1 VRAAALFRLPERGVI
16 EVAGADRVRWL
27 DGMIS
32 ADVKSMKGGDGAW
45 SLLLTR
51 QGRVVAD
58 LHVLARADSLWL
70 ELERAGVATVLERLS
85 GYVIADDVTLA
96 DRSDDFARFA
106 LEGPHADEP
115 LAAASGGPVALAAHA
130 WREVAIAGVRTA
142 VAAYGFT
149 GQPAFQLI
157 VPVAAAESVEAAL
170 LAAGAEASPSE
181 ELECQRVE
189 AGTPRLGR
197 ELDESVL
204 PAEAGLEGAIS
215 ISKGCYT
222 GQEVVTRMRT
232 RGRAAHRLVG
242 LRFEDGRLPE
252 RGAAIEAE
260 GGRIG
265 QVTSAVRSPE
275 LGAIGLGFVRA
286 ELARP
291 GASVRVAGAPA
302 RIAALPLRADGERGH
317 ESKRSAQR
325 ADGERS
331 HES

>member
-1 VRAAALFRLPERGVI
+1 VI
-16 EVAGADRVRWL
+16 EVSGADRVRWL

-32 ADVKSMKGGDGAW
+32 ADVKSAQPGDGAW
-45 SLLLTR
+45 GLLLTR

-58 LHVLARADSLWL
+58 LHVLARVDSFWL
-70 ELERAGVATVLERLS
+70 ELERAGVATVIERLS
-85 GYVIADDVTLA
+85 GYVIADDVALA

-115 LAAASGGPVALAAHA
+115 LAAASGEPVALARHA
-130 WREVAIAGVRTA
+130 WREVAIAGARVT

-149 GQPAFQLI
+149 GQPAFQLF
-157 VPVAAAESVEAAL
+157 VPVAAAGSVEAAL
-170 LAAGAEASPSE
+170 LAAGAEAASAE
-181 ELECQRVE
+181 VLECLRVE

-204 PAEAGLEGAIS
+204 PAEAGLDDAIS
-215 ISKGCYT
+215 TSKGCYT

-242 LRFEDGRLPE
+242 LRFEGERLPE
-252 RGAAIEAE
+252 RGAPIEAE

-265 QVTSAVRSPE
+265 QVTSAVRSPG

-286 ELARP
+286 ELALP

-302 RIAALPLRADGERGH
+302 QIAALPMPGS
-317 ESKRSAQR
+317 SKRSAQR
-325 ADGERS
+325 AEGERS